1 MTSLTITLMLLGL
14 VRFVSRAWYRRYDDD
29 TYIGVPPQNCFY
41 VISVLGTGVLALM
54 ALILSTAEPWQ
65 PYAHGYIVNVY

>member
-1 MTSLTITLMLLGL
+1 MTSLTITLMLLLSLGK
-14 VRFVSRAWYRRYDDD
+14 VRLISRTWYRRYDDD

-54 ALILSTAEPWQ
+54 ALILSTAEPRQ
-65 PYAHGYIVNVY
+65 P